1 MHVCTHNY
9 VRMCVHII
17 LHYIHTLLCIRD
29 TEYFRTYI
37 ILLLLY
43 TFICT
48 YVRTLLFSHD
58 PSPVLL
64 SSLYAHSLAVGM
76 YVHVVNGMIRR

>member
-1 MHVCTHNY
+1 MCTYNTTLYTHVVVYSGYRVLSYLHNII
-9 VRMCVHII
+9 II
-17 LHYIHTLLCIRD
+17 L
-29 TEYFRTYI
+29 
-37 ILLLLY
+37 Y
-43 TFICT
+43 TCICT

-58 PSPVLL
+58 PYLVLL